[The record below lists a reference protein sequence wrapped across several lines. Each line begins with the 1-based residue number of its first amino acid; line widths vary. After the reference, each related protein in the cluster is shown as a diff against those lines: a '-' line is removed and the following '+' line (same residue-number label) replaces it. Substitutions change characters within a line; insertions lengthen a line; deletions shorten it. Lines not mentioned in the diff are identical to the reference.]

1 MAQKGRGKKIRF
13 QGGTVFP
20 VAVLAVAV
28 IGVALILY
36 ARGSIDS
43 EAPGPRASNGDHW
56 HVAYGFYA
64 CDAESAESAYL
75 GNLTGN
81 IESTSKYLATG
92 VHSHDDGVIHWHPTS
107 AKASGRNAKLD
118 VFLDNYDIDLTDD
131 KLTFPVGQLG
141 GAVYEEGV
149 TKCMDEDGNEVDGE
163 LKAFVWPQSSN
174 PNDFRVLAANLG
186 DVRITDN
193 GMAITIAFVPADVN
207 SIPEPDT
214 AARLPELG
222 AVDGGTPI
230 PTDTVVDGT
239 DTTVAGTDDTEA
251 VVSST
256 TVAGATTTAGAT
268 ATTEG

>member
-28 IGVALILY
+28 IGVGLILY

-43 EAPGPRASNGDHW
+43 EAPGPRASKNDHW

-64 CDAESAESAYL
+64 CDVTTGESTYL
-75 GNLTGN
+75 PSLTGN
-81 IESTSKYLATG
+81 IETSSKYLATG
-92 VHSHDDGVIHWHPTS
+92 VHSHDDGVIHWHPSS
-107 AKASGRNAKLD
+107 AKASGRNARFG
-118 VFLDNYDIDLTDD
+118 VFLDNYDIDLKDD
-131 KLTFPVGQLG
+131 KLTFPIGQVG

-149 TKCMDEDGNEVDGE
+149 TKCKDANGKEVDGE

-193 GMAITIAFVPADVN
+193 GMAIAIAFVPADVAT
-207 SIPEPDT
+207 IPEPPT
-214 AARLPELG
+214 AAQLPELG
-222 AVDGGTPI
+222 AVDTA
-230 PTDTVVDGT
+230 PTES
-239 DTTVAGTDDTEA
+239 TVATGDSPTTIAGTGDSEA

-256 TVAGATTTAGAT
+256 TTVGPTTTAGAT
-268 ATTEG
+268 TTTGG